1 MNNDKELNRDLIHKV
16 LDGDAHPDEQQAMLE
31 LIQSDSVLREEFES
45 MERVLRSA
53 KTSERIPVPAFFTAE
68 VMRRL
73 PTRKAT
79 LRRRVRDFL
88 FRGRAL
94 RWNMATA
101 IAAVLL
107 AALVLSQ
114 VVRLQNKPVET
125 AAVSQQDQGVTV
137 TMNFYAPEAH
147 HVAVAGTFNKWKVD
161 ADVLKKADN
170 GYWTINIPLKPGTY
184 TYMFVVDGKAWVADP
199 NAQLYDDDGYGGKN
213 SVVRVKT

>member
-16 LDGDAHPDEQQAMLE
+16 LDGDAPPDEQQAMLE
-31 LIQSDSVLREEFES
+31 LIQSDPVLKEEFES
-45 MERVLRSA
+45 MKRVLRSA
-53 KTSERIPVPAFFTAE
+53 KTSERMPVPAFFTPE

-79 LRRRVRDFL
+79 LGRRVRDFL

-101 IAAVLL
+101 IAGVLL

-114 VVRLQNKPVET
+114 VVRLQSKPVET

-199 NAQLYDDDGYGGKN
+199 NAQLYDDDGFGGKN
-213 SVVRVKT
+213 SVVRVKI